1 MIDLRSLLKT
11 QDLFLGFFSPPFSCF
26 FNPAL
31 ELSSLTFTLK
41 ITMQLPNFKQF
52 IPALAVIIVSLS
64 SSSFA
69 QQNIG
74 LSTVELKTGIYRI
87 QAELAD
93 TPKAREVGLMNR
105 ASMPT
110 NSGMLFIFEQKA
122 GHCFWM
128 NNTKIP
134 LSIAFIADD
143 GKIVNIEEM
152 QAETT
157 NNHCPKVAIRYALEM
172 NKQWFSERVINP
184 GAVIQGLPKR

>member
-1 MIDLRSLLKT
+1 M
-11 QDLFLGFFSPPFSCF
+11 
-26 FNPAL
+26 NPMHISKNII
-31 ELSSLTFTLK
+31 SSLT
-41 ITMQLPNFKQF
+41 
-52 IPALAVIIVSLS
+52 AAIVLLS
-64 SSSFA
+64 SGLAHA
-69 QQNIG
+69 QVNIG
-74 LSTVELKTGIYRI
+74 LPTTELKIGIYRI

-105 ASMPT
+105 TSMPT

-157 NNHCPKVAIRYALEM
+157 NNHCPKAAVRYALEM
-172 NKQWFSERVINP
+172 NKQWFSERVIVP
-184 GAVIQGLPKR
+184 GTVVTGLPRR

>member
-1 MIDLRSLLKT
+1 MKT
-11 QDLFLGFFSPPFSCF
+11 TAQFFCKLIAAILFIG
-26 FNPAL
+26 
-31 ELSSLTFTLK
+31 SSL
-41 ITMQLPNFKQF
+41 
-52 IPALAVIIVSLS
+52 ALAQVNV
-64 SSSFA
+64 
-69 QQNIG
+69 G
-74 LSTVELKTGIYRI
+74 LPTIELKTGIYRI

-105 ASMPT
+105 TSMPT

-157 NNHCPKVAIRYALEM
+157 NNHCPRANVRYALEM
-172 NKQWFSERVINP
+172 NKQWFSERVIVP
-184 GAVIQGLPKR
+184 GSVITGLPK

>member
-1 MIDLRSLLKT
+1 MRPSKIK
-11 QDLFLGFFSPPFSCF
+11 LFLFMLAANAAIISSP
-26 FNPAL
+26 
-31 ELSSLTFTLK
+31 
-41 ITMQLPNFKQF
+41 
-52 IPALAVIIVSLS
+52 VY
-64 SSSFA
+64 A

-74 LSTVELKTGIYRI
+74 LPIIELKTGIYRI

-105 ASMPT
+105 TSMPT
-110 NSGMLFIFEQKA
+110 NSGMLFVFEQKA

-157 NNHCPKVAIRYALEM
+157 NNHCPKAAVRYALEM

>member
-1 MIDLRSLLKT
+1 MNTTT
-11 QDLFLGFFSPPFSCF
+11 QFFCKLIAATLFIG
-26 FNPAL
+26 
-31 ELSSLTFTLK
+31 SSL
-41 ITMQLPNFKQF
+41 
-52 IPALAVIIVSLS
+52 ALAQVNV
-64 SSSFA
+64 
-69 QQNIG
+69 G
-74 LSTVELKTGIYRI
+74 LPTIELKTSIYRI

-157 NNHCPKVAIRYALEM
+157 NNHCPRANVRYALEM
-172 NKQWFSERVINP
+172 NKQWFSERVIVP
-184 GAVIQGLPKR
+184 GSVITGLPK

>member
-1 MIDLRSLLKT
+1 
-11 QDLFLGFFSPPFSCF
+11 LFLGFFSSVFSERTSS
-26 FNPAL
+26 AL
-31 ELSSLTFTLK
+31 ELPTPTPNTQN
-41 ITMQLPNFKQF
+41 TMRLLNIKQCIF
-52 IPALAVIIVSLS
+52 SLAVIAGIFSPT
-64 SSSFA
+64 SFA

-74 LSTVELKTGIYRI
+74 LPTVELKVGIYRI

-105 ASMPT
+105 TSMPT

-157 NNHCPKVAIRYALEM
+157 NNHCPKAAVRYALEM
-172 NKQWFSERVINP
+172 NKQWFSERVIVP
-184 GAVIQGLPKR
+184 GTVIQGLPRK

>member
-1 MIDLRSLLKT
+1 MR
-11 QDLFLGFFSPPFSCF
+11 
-26 FNPAL
+26 
-31 ELSSLTFTLK
+31 
-41 ITMQLPNFKQF
+41 LPNIKQWIF
-52 IPALAVIIVSLS
+52 SLAAISGIFSAL
-64 SSSFA
+64 SFA
-69 QQNIG
+69 QQNVG
-74 LSTVELKTGIYRI
+74 LPIVELKTGIYRI
-87 QAELAD
+87 QAELAN

-105 ASMPT
+105 TSMPT

-157 NNHCPKVAIRYALEM
+157 NNHCPKVAVRYALEM
-172 NKQWFSERVINP
+172 NKQWFSERVIVP
-184 GAVIQGLPKR
+184 GAFIQGLPKK

>member
-1 MIDLRSLLKT
+1 LIGFRSLLKT
-11 QDLFLGFFSPPFSCF
+11 QSLVLGFFSPAFSYCIC
-26 FNPAL
+26 PWL
-31 ELSSLTFTLK
+31 RITLK
-41 ITMQLPNFKQF
+41 STIQNIMRQFKLTQF
-52 IPALAVIIVSLS
+52 FLS
-64 SSSFA
+64 MTAISGIFCTSTFA
-69 QQNIG
+69 QQNTG
-74 LSTVELKTGIYRI
+74 LPTIELKAGIYRI

-105 ASMPT
+105 ASMPS

-128 NNTKIP
+128 NNTKIS

-157 NNHCPKVAIRYALEM
+157 NNHCPKAAVRYALEM
-172 NKQWFSERVINP
+172 NKQWFSERVIVP
-184 GAVIQGLPKR
+184 GTVIQGLPKK

>member
-1 MIDLRSLLKT
+1 MQPMLISKNTFSNLIATILL
-11 QDLFLGFFSPPFSCF
+11 LC
-26 FNPAL
+26 
-31 ELSSLTFTLK
+31 SSLVLGQVNVDLTT
-41 ITMQLPNFKQF
+41 I
-52 IPALAVIIVSLS
+52 
-64 SSSFA
+64 
-69 QQNIG
+69 
-74 LSTVELKTGIYRI
+74 ELKTGIYRI

-105 ASMPT
+105 TSMPT
-110 NSGMLFIFEQKA
+110 NAGMLFIFEQKA

-157 NNHCPKVAIRYALEM
+157 NNHCPKAAVRYALEM
-172 NKQWFSERVINP
+172 NKQWFSERVIVP
-184 GAVIQGLPKR
+184 GTTISGLPRK

>member
-1 MIDLRSLLKT
+1 MHTSIKILRTLLACA
-11 QDLFLGFFSPPFSCF
+11 LFIS
-26 FNPAL
+26 
-31 ELSSLTFTLK
+31 SSLTFAQVNTG
-41 ITMQLPNFKQF
+41 LP
-52 IPALAVIIVSLS
+52 I
-64 SSSFA
+64 
-69 QQNIG
+69 
-74 LSTVELKTGIYRI
+74 VELKTGIYRI

-105 ASMPT
+105 TSIPT

-143 GKIVNIEEM
+143 GRIVNIEEM

-157 NNHCPKVAIRYALEM
+157 NNHCPKAAVRYALEM
-172 NKQWFSERVINP
+172 NKQWFSERVIVP
-184 GAVIQGLPKR
+184 GSVISGLPKR